1 MEISPETFT
10 PLSGETV
17 VEYILRQMQDAFIK
31 GIFKAGDKLPS
42 EFDLMKQFN
51 VSRNSLREAMK
62 ILSAHGIVTIRRGD
76 GTYVSEEIKPSI
88 IDAMTYSILLGG
100 SSSEDLAKLRE
111 VLEKDVLEF
120 VIKEATDAELAE
132 AIRYDCA
139 MRDCLSKGDL
149 EAAGHNDLQF
159 HYALVRAT
167 HNVFFARMVQGMYA
181 LFSKSL
187 ENNLKLNHRTR
198 EEQNPHKIIIR
209 CITERDPSMIN
220 EAIEDSL
227 FSWKRDIKSKI

>member
-1 MEISPETFT
+1 MFT
-10 PLSGETV
+10 AWSGETV

-31 GIFKAGDKLPS
+31 GVFKAGDKLPS

-62 ILSAHGIVTIRRGD
+62 ILSAHGIVNIKRGD

-88 IDAMTYSILLGG
+88 IDVMTYSVLLGG
-100 SSSEDLAKLRE
+100 SSSEDLSKLRE
-111 VLEKDVLEF
+111 VIEKDVLEF
-120 VIKEATDAELAE
+120 VIKEASDEELAE
-132 AIRYDCA
+132 AIQFDQA
-139 MRDCLSKGDL
+139 MRECLDRDDL
-149 EAAGHNDLQF
+149 EEAGYNDLQF

-167 HNVFFARMVQGMYA
+167 HNAFFSRMVQGMYA

-187 ENNLKLNHRTR
+187 GNNLKLNH
-198 EEQNPHKIIIR
+198 EKGEIQNPHKKIIQ
-209 CITERDPSMIN
+209 CITTRDMSLID

-227 FSWKRDIKSKI
+227 YSWKLDIKNKI

>member
-1 MEISPETFT
+1 MDNNPQLFT
-10 PLSGETV
+10 ALSGETV

-31 GIFKAGDKLPS
+31 GVFKAGDKLPS
-42 EFDLMKQFN
+42 EFELMKQFN

-88 IDAMTYSILLGG
+88 IDAMTYSVLLGG

-111 VLEKDVLEF
+111 VLEKDMLEF
-120 VIKEATDAELAE
+120 VINEATDEELAE
-132 AIRYDCA
+132 AIRFDTA
-139 MRDCLSKGDL
+139 MRECLSRGDL
-149 EAAGHNDLQF
+149 ESAGHNDLQF

-187 ENNLKLNHRTR
+187 GNNLRLNYKEGEVEDPHR
-198 EEQNPHKIIIR
+198 KIIQS
-209 CITERDPSMIN
+209 ITKRDMSMIN

-227 FSWKRDIKSKI
+227 YSWKRDVKDKI